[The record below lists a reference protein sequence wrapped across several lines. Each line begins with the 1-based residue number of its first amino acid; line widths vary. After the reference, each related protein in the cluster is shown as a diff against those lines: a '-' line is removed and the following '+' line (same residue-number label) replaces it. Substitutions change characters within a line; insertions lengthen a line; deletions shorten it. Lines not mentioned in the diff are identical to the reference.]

1 MEAVRNLCTF
11 IMKFNLH
18 ILSVYNEHVTNFG
31 NQPNLL
37 KKEAMQLAHT

>member
-1 MEAVRNLCTF
+1 M
-11 IMKFNLH
+11 
-18 ILSVYNEHVTNFG
+18 YNEHVTNFG